1 MEREHRIGFMI
12 TTLGLGGAER
22 VISNIANKF
31 ASRSG
36 WKVYFIVKYKASEEY
51 ELHPSIKRINVFE
64 RAPKS
69 HSIKALFSHVKVV
82 RQVCKENDIDILVNF
97 MAASNI
103 KGILATL
110 GLKTKCIVSVRDDP
124 NSAYGEWYLSLM
136 AKSLFLLADGIV
148 FQTSEEAQWFGGK
161 IRRQGVIIP
170 NPVNGKFRLTDEE
183 YKSVKVRKNIVAV
196 GRLEE
201 QKNHLMLLKAFEKIK
216 KEFPNEK
223 LIIYGKGSYYE
234 TIKNFIEKTGLEE
247 SVDLAGVSYNIHEKI
262 KDAKLFVMTSN
273 HEGIPNAMLEAMT
286 LGLPVIC
293 TDCPAGGPREYICDG
308 KEGLLIKVGDI
319 EGLVKAMR
327 RMLLDNNLRTSL
339 GEAARIKSKIFSEEV
354 VFEQWKKYIACCM
367 EV

>member
-1 MEREHRIGFMI
+1 MGSEHRIGFMI
-12 TTLGLGGAER
+12 NTLGLGGAER

-31 ASRSG
+31 ASLSG
-36 WKVYFIVKYKASEEY
+36 WKVYFIVKNKATEEY
-51 ELHPSIKRINVFE
+51 ELHPSIKRINIFE
-64 RAPKS
+64 SAPKS
-69 HSIKALFSHVKVV
+69 HSVKALFCYVKKV
-82 RQVCKENDIDILVNF
+82 RQICRENDIDILVNF

-124 NSAYGEWYLSLM
+124 NSEYGEWYLRLL
-136 AKSLFLLADGIV
+136 AKKLFPLADGVV
-148 FQTSEEAQWFGGK
+148 FQTNEEAKWFGDA
-161 IRRQGVIIP
+161 IRRKGTIIP
-170 NPVNGKFRLTDEE
+170 NPVNGKFRLTDDE
-183 YKSVKVRKNIVAV
+183 YRNVKSRRNIVAV

-201 QKNHLMLLKAFEKIK
+201 QKNHLMLLKGFEKIK
-216 KEFPNEK
+216 NEFPDEK
-223 LIIYGKGSYYE
+223 LIIYGKGSYYD
-234 TIKNFIEKTGLEE
+234 TIKDFIETAGMEK
-247 SVDLAGVSYNIHEKI
+247 SVELAGLSYNIHEKI

-308 KEGLLIKVGDI
+308 KEGLLIKVGDV

-354 VFEQWKKYIACCM
+354 VFEQWEKYIAYCM
-367 EV
+367 DV